1 MCSALLRAGWSKDMD
16 KKAMGPSV
24 MNRVAAIDWDKPE
37 DIVWL
42 ERIARMMFDGLRA
55 GADNTRTETARESAR
70 MWTIGALVGAF
81 PRMKRMDIRAK
92 VQELVERVTTG
103 KLTGKGQTQTAP
115 LKVGDDVIIGC
126 FYKHASGK
134 NDKPINEWKS
144 SIVRETP
151 KRWVLQRGEQ
161 FDKKTNEP
169 VPRDSMY
176 TVRMRKAL

>member
-1 MCSALLRAGWSKDMD
+1 MAKKSLTPQALREVAETKWSDV
-16 KKAMGPSV
+16 GSGGTV
-24 MNRVAAIDWDKPE
+24 S
-37 DIVWL
+37 
-42 ERIARMMFDGLRA
+42 
-55 GADNTRTETARESAR
+55 RTEQHAKQLFCALVAPLREQNAPDAEAKARA
-70 MWTIGALVGAF
+70 WTIGALVGAF